1 VIQRRVLVRVYNNH
15 PWNRYGCQLK
25 RNIADWRSKFSM
37 QAGEDFF
44 GVVSVSAWPAR
55 GSNLSH
61 LPNLRLAEVDASRSP
76 GITGFAAS
84 YLLR

>member
-1 VIQRRVLVRVYNNH
+1 MAT
-15 PWNRYGCQLK
+15 G
-25 RNIADWRSKFSM
+25 D
-37 QAGEDFF
+37 DFF

-61 LPNLRLAEVDASRSP
+61 LPSLRLAEVDASRSP

-84 YLLR
+84 YVLL